1 MDNWVAEYHLG
12 RLVGEERLRDA
23 ELHRRALGSK
33 RFQRIPAVLRAI
45 LAVFV

>member
-23 ELHRRALGSK
+23 ELHRRAVRSE
-33 RFQRIPAVLRAI
+33 RFQRIPSVLRSL